1 MTSWHK
7 DLREMHDKF
16 GISVRDKS
24 PDLLRDFLAFRIA
37 FLREELDELG
47 SATTADDAVD
57 ALVDLC
63 VVAVG
68 TLDLYGVD
76 VGEAWRRVMAANSSK
91 MAGSNPR
98 RPSPFGHPDLVKPEG
113 WVAPSHA
120 DNVGLLSEVFP
131 SAAVRETAD
140 EAGERQG

>member
-16 GISVRDKS
+16 KISVRGAS
-24 PDLLRDFLAFRIA
+24 PDILRDFLRFRVA
-37 FLREELDELG
+37 FLQEEIDELRG
-47 SATTADDAVD
+47 AESADDVVD

-68 TLDLYGVD
+68 TLDLYGVN

-91 MAGSNPR
+91 MAGSNPK

-113 WVAPSHA
+113 WVAPTHA

-131 SAAVRETAD
+131 K
-140 EAGERQG
+140 